1 MTSRNDSYVSEIA
14 ELLVTQRSI
23 GEMIDAS
30 MSAAVREG
38 GWTATELGAALDL
51 SKSEISR
58 RVVRY
63 RRQHETV
70 DK

>member
-1 MTSRNDSYVSEIA
+1 MTDYVA
-14 ELLVTQRSI
+14 DLGELLATQRSI
-23 GEMIDAS
+23 GETIDAT
-30 MSAAVREG
+30 MTAAVREG
-38 GWTATELGAALDL
+38 GWTVTELGAALGL

-63 RRQHETV
+63 RRQHENV